1 MIYSDVLR
9 QYSNSILRPVD
20 IIHDINGFIF
30 LYMEKNRENFRLRVK
45 NLNIGFKTPDGVY
58 NVVKN
63 VSFHVSP
70 GEILSLVGESGCGK
84 SISCLSLGR
93 LLGKNAVVEADAIEF
108 CDRSGK
114 ISDLSKTSTRALRK
128 IRGRGIA
135 YIFQEPSASL
145 NPVFRIGDQIAE
157 VIMLHRPEI
166 SDVRNEVIDLL
177 RQVGIPAPEK
187 RIDAFPHELS
197 GGMQQRVMIA
207 MALAGNPDV
216 LIADEPTTALDVTIQ
231 AQILELID
239 HLRKERDMAVIL
251 VTHNLGIVS
260 GIADRVEVMYAGLAV
275 ESGPARRV
283 LDDPRH
289 PYTARLLK
297 AVPVLGKE
305 SGRLETIPGSVVS
318 PEDFPSGCRFCDRCS
333 RYAEL
338 SAGEQKICRD
348 ILPDVSEPEPGRR
361 LFCHYPEKI

>member
-1 MIYSDVLR
+1 MS
-9 QYSNSILRPVD
+9 
-20 IIHDINGFIF
+20 
-30 LYMEKNRENFRLRVK
+30 EKSENFRLRVSG
-45 NLNIGFKTPDGVY
+45 LDIGFKSSGKCY

-70 GEILSLVGESGCGK
+70 GEILGLVGESGCGK

-93 LLGKNAVVEADAIEF
+93 LLGNNAVVKADKIEF
-108 CDRSGK
+108 RDRNGN
-114 ISDLSKTSTRALRK
+114 ISDLAKISGRALRK

-157 VIMLHRPEI
+157 VIQLHRPEVADLK
-166 SDVRNEVIDLL
+166 SEVISLL
-177 RQVGIPAPEK
+177 TQVGIPAPEK

-239 HLRKERDMAVIL
+239 RLRKERDMAVIL
-251 VTHNLGIVS
+251 VTHNLGIVAN
-260 GIADRVEVMYAGLAV
+260 IADRVEVMYAGMTV
-275 ESGPARRV
+275 ESGPALKV

-289 PYTARLLK
+289 PYTARLLQ
-297 AVPVLGKE
+297 AVPVLGRE
-305 SGRLETIPGSVVS
+305 SGRLETIPGSVAS
-318 PEDFPSGCRFCDRCS
+318 PEDFPSGCRFCGRCDRFAVLSSDQQQVC
-333 RYAEL
+333 RNTLPEL
-338 SAGEQKICRD
+338 SH
-348 ILPDVSEPEPGRR
+348 PEPERK